1 MSGNKTWK
9 ILQIVPAQS
18 GWKAVHC
25 DQSADR
31 EIKIYNRA
39 IICWALVQAIGEG
52 GVDQTEVRGMEQN
65 LHGLIVVDDVIQME
79 GAGENDTDRNQY
91 FLGYNDPDAHKES
104 DYWLKQGHER
114 IRIEKEK
121 RSTQEGQ
128 AALRIAI

>member
-1 MSGNKTWK
+1 MSGNKNWK

-52 GVDQTEVRGMEQN
+52 AVDQTEVRGMEQN
-65 LHGLIVVDDVIQME
+65 LHGLIVVDDVIQKE
-79 GAGENDTDRNQY
+79 GAGENETDRNQY

-104 DYWLKQGHER
+104 NYWIDQAHARLK
-114 IRIEKEK
+114 IEHSNTAEQRKC
-121 RSTQEGQ
+121 
-128 AALRIAI
+128 